1 MRRPS
6 RLGAQRI
13 IVELA
18 CTVTD
23 RSDDQQ
29 LALLAAAAAADQAA
43 NDLGPGNH
51 RRGPAWRLVAL
62 AASTR
67 RNGPSLLAPV
77 DAERFEAAPQRW
89 DRHHRLRD
97 RSVVEVR

>member
-6 RLGAQRI
+6 RLAAQRI

-23 RSDDQQ
+23 RSDEQQ
-29 LALLAAAAAADQAA
+29 LALLAAAATADQAA

-51 RRGPAWRLVAL
+51 RRGPAWRLVDL
-62 AASTR
+62 AALTR
-67 RNGPSLLAPV
+67 RNGPSLLDPE
-77 DAERFEAAPQRW
+77 DAERFEAAAQRW
-89 DRHHRLRD
+89 DRHRHLRD
-97 RSVVEVR
+97 RVVVPSP